1 VARFLAFLAFVA
13 GAVFGVVFG
22 AAADIRADEDLEA
35 LAAEAGV
42 DATDLAGATNTTG
55 MPARQYLARVGE
67 LPAAAAPPQPP
78 SAAAV
83 SGVWDRL
90 AQCEASGNWVANTGN
105 GYRGGLQM
113 DVAFWSNHGGLRYA
127 PAPHLATRA
136 QQIQVAI
143 NGRDGVV
150 GKAQGWGAWPVCSRR
165 LGLR

>member
-1 VARFLAFLAFVA
+1 VARFVV
-13 GAVFGVVFG
+13 GAVFGLVVGVVAG

-67 LPAAAAPPQPP
+67 LPAATAPAQPP
-78 SAAAV
+78 GAAAV
-83 SGVWDRL
+83 SDVWDRL
-90 AQCEASGNWVANTGN
+90 AQCEASGNWAANTGN

-113 DVAFWSNHGGLRYA
+113 DAAFWSNHGGLRYA

-136 QQIQVAI
+136 QQTQVAI
-143 NGRDGVV
+143 NGRDGLV
-150 GKAQGWGAWPVCSRR
+150 GKAQGWGAWPAS
-165 LGLR
+165 LG